1 MKNFYIKK
9 GWYNTMTKIEMFKA
23 LKEIADVKANADY
36 TAFIDNEIAL
46 LEKRKANKSNSL
58 TKNQKANLG
67 IMATITATL
76 GTLGK
81 PVTVTELVKAI
92 GDDTLTNQ
100 KVSALLK
107 KLVDDN
113 KVVKEYEK
121 KIARFTLAP
130 VETE

>member
-1 MKNFYIKK
+1 
-9 GWYNTMTKIEMFKA
+9 MTKIEMFKA

-76 GTLGK
+76 GTLDK

-121 KIARFTLAP
+121 KVARFTLAP
-130 VETE
+130 TETADAE